1 MRENFLL
8 AQYIDVQTFK
18 YIIGAILFILLTV
31 YFSMAFHHILT
42 AGTKTRPTE
51 KYSNKQ
57 EYVKQNLHI
66 FGIRDREGSEIKE
79 VFVVPYN
86 KMGFGTAKDEIETN

>member
-8 AQYIDVQTFK
+8 AQYIDAQTFK

-57 EYVKQNLHI
+57 EYVKKNLHI
-66 FGIRDREGSEIKE
+66 FGIRDGEGFEIKE
-79 VFVVPYN
+79 VFVVPYD
-86 KMGFGTAKDEIETN
+86 KMGFRTTKDDIKTD